1 MKKDTVIV
9 FPLRVF
15 LGGGRR
21 GGAPSVECGERSLET
36 MAQQETSPDLE
47 AKPPRLPGPPPREW
61 EGEGESRVQEQKEE
75 EREGAEDKAEQRGGN
90 WPAPGGGAAA
100 RPAGGSAGLPPQQ
113 QEPPGPVR
121 PAQPLGE
128 GMGRCWFS

>member
-1 MKKDTVIV
+1 
-9 FPLRVF
+9 
-15 LGGGRR
+15 
-21 GGAPSVECGERSLET
+21 

-75 EREGAEDKAEQRGGN
+75 ERERGPEDKAEQRGGN

-100 RPAGGSAGLPPQQ
+100 KQAGGSAGLPPAAGA
-113 QEPPGPVR
+113 PGPVR
-121 PAQPLGE
+121 PVQPLGE
-128 GMGRCWFS
+128 GTGRCWFS